1 LTDLL
6 IALLGFVI
14 GVIIAVYFSRRKKP
28 TVPKQRFR
36 IEFWIFSRAAQRPS
50 DADILKRIS
59 ANSFA
64 MGGIT
69 NEDARMI
76 ADIRFNIGRAMR
88 SKNAMLFRPDVIG
101 DPDAEIDRAALA
113 LVNEVDTLVTVRFAA
128 DSQPVEPKRYLRL
141 ATYAV
146 EAICDLAKGVAV
158 WDAVKQEL
166 FSPDTLIKRLGEN
179 ADGAA
184 FEHHVDIRWGET
196 TDAGVSFTRGME
208 KIGLPDIEFDD
219 QPLDQRTLATFLVE
233 ETAKKCWETGEVA
246 DTRFDGFG
254 EEFAIEVGPGAEPSP
269 RHVGPVV
276 NLRAYRYRPVDGAG

>member
-1 LTDLL
+1 MTDVL
-6 IALLGFVI
+6 IALVGFAI
-14 GVIIAVYFSRRKKP
+14 GVAIALYFSRRKRP
-28 TVPKQRFR
+28 NVPKQRFR
-36 IEFWIFSRAAQRPS
+36 IEFWVFSRAAQRPS
-50 DADILKRIS
+50 DADIMKRIS
-59 ANSFA
+59 AAPFA
-64 MGGIT
+64 VGGIS

-101 DPDAEIDRAALA
+101 DPDADIDRGALA
-113 LVNEVDTLVTVRFAA
+113 LIDEVETLVTVRFAA

-146 EAICDLAKGVAV
+146 EAICDLAKGVAI

-166 FSPDTLIKRLGEN
+166 FSPETLVKRLGEN

-184 FEHHVDIRWGET
+184 FEHHVEVRWGET
-196 TDAGVSFTRGME
+196 ADAGVAFTRGME
-208 KIGLPDIEFDD
+208 KIGLPDFEFDD
-219 QPLDQRTLATFLVE
+219 QPLDQRTLATYLVE

-254 EEFAIEVGPGAEPSP
+254 EEFAIEVGPDAEPSP

-276 NLRAYRYRPVDGAG
+276 NLRAYRYRPVDGTG